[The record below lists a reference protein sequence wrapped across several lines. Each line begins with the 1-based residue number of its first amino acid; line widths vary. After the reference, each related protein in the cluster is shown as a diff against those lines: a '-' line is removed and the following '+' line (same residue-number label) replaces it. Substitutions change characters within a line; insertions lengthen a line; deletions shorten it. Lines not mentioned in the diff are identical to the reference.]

1 MRSCWLLLLFTSEV
15 FTNFYAGR
23 IKPGKFEYPKL
34 NGLMSVNNG
43 IRKCENDLACAG
55 FTFKGSYKTLN
66 RAMQMYFFHFIPDN
80 NDLKYLYWSTYKV
93 NRKFVKLSNVTMNRE
108 LKFSQIIDNGYEHKF
123 CY

>member
-34 NGLMSVNNG
+34 NGLMSVKDAKE
-43 IRKCENDLACAG
+43 KCENDLACAG
-55 FTFKGSYKTLN
+55 FTFKGPYKTLN
-66 RAMQMYFFHFIPDN
+66 RIMQMYFFHFVPKN

-93 NRKFVKLSNVTMNRE
+93 DRNFVKLSNITVNSD
-108 LKFSQIIDNGYEHKF
+108 LKYSQIIDHG
-123 CY
+123 